1 MGSRTACN
9 RPGGEPEK
17 IERARVQLAKG
28 VGIAKTARLTGLGTG
43 TVHRLKRE
51 MTGAS

>member
-1 MGSRTACN
+1 LVVAVDV
-9 RPGGEPEK
+9 RPSVIAPP
-17 IERARVQLAKG
+17 L
-28 VGIAKTARLTGLGTG
+28 AKTARLTGLGTG